1 MVNKA
6 YSLSNEKDML
16 GEIDN
21 IHRLQAD
28 AKKLA
33 EQTAAPEATGAQ

>member
-6 YSLSNEKDML
+6 YSLSNDKDML

-28 AKKLA
+28 AKRLQ
-33 EQTAAPEATGAQ
+33 EQTAAPEIAGAK